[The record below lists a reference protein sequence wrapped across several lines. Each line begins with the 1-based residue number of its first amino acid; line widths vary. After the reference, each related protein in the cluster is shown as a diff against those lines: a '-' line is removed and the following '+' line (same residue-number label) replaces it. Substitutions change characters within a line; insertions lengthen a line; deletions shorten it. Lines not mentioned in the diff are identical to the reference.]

1 MSTVIFGLL
10 TIVAGLVFCF
20 RGYLAFTIVIPVWGA
35 FVGFATGAGLV
46 AALAG
51 DSFLATAAGWIVGVL
66 LAFVFA
72 WLAYLYYAVAV
83 TLVMASV
90 GFAVG
95 SALMV
100 ALGID
105 WTWLIVLVG
114 VISGAALAFAAIVA
128 DLPMML
134 LVVLSAVGGA
144 AAIVLGLM
152 LLTGAIDAA
161 DLNTYATLDEAADD
175 WWWYLIY
182 VALAVLGIL
191 AQLSDKARRRA
202 TLRDAWAH
210 GTT

>member
-10 TIVAGLVFCF
+10 AIVAGLVFCF
-20 RGYLAFTIVIPVWGA
+20 RGYLAFTFVIPVWGA

-114 VISGAALAFAAIVA
+114 VIFGAALAFAAIVA